1 MTSSTVTRTS
11 MKTFK
16 EFNTAHPRQ
25 TTSQLRET
33 RNKQIVEMRQCGFT
47 LSQIAEYFEM
57 SRSGITH
64 VLQQHPYYSRGV
76 GKDDMRGRKMTCDM
90 SVKVTPEPTPINN
103 VIALDVKPKV
113 SFFPNRLMRGVG

>member
-1 MTSSTVTRTS
+1 MTSSILTGTP

-25 TTSQLRET
+25 NTQQLKQT
-33 RNKQIVEMRQCGFT
+33 RNKQIFEMRQCGFT

-64 VLQQHPYYSRGV
+64 VLQQHPYYCRGV

-90 SVKVTPEPTPINN
+90 SVKITPEPTPINK
-103 VIALDVKPKV
+103 VIAIDVKPNI
-113 SFFPNRLMRGVG
+113 SFFPNRLMRGVS

>member
-1 MTSSTVTRTS
+1 MTSTTATGTP
-11 MKTFK
+11 MKTLRDL
-16 EFNTAHPRQ
+16 NTAHPRQ
-25 TTSQLRET
+25 TTEQLRQT

-47 LSQIAEYFEM
+47 ISQIAEYFEL
-57 SRSGITH
+57 SFSGIRYI
-64 VLQQHPYYSRGV
+64 LQQHPHYRYGV
-76 GKDDMRGRKMTCDM
+76 GNDDMRGRKMTCDM

>member
-1 MTSSTVTRTS
+1 MTVTVIKGTS

-25 TTSQLRET
+25 TTSQLRNT

-57 SRSGITH
+57 SRSGINH
-64 VLQQHPYYSRGV
+64 VLQQSPYYSRGV
-76 GKDDMRGRKMTCDM
+76 GKDDLRGRKLTCDM
-90 SVKVTPEPTPINN
+90 SVKITPEPTPIN
-103 VIALDVKPKV
+103 KV
-113 SFFPNRLMRGVG
+113 VASGLRKTITRFPNRLCGGN